1 MRRMI
6 HTLTALALA
15 VCLLLSLAA
24 CGAAGNG
31 AGKYPFKTIRM
42 IVPYGANG
50 TTDLVGRKLGAALG
64 RALGVSVV
72 IDNQPIFLNHHP
84 FLSYG
89 DSHGTVWQLF
99 GHVHTRGNGEG
110 KEKDKQRLPLLMAT
124 QYDVGVDNNNYTPIS
139 FERVKEIINARQRDD

>member
-72 IDNQPIFLNHHP
+72 IDNQPGASGSLGCRAALDAVARRLNWP
-84 FLSYG
+84 IWWSPTFSARC
-89 DSHGTVWQLF
+89 SSASP
-99 GHVHTRGNGEG
+99 TRSS
-110 KEKDKQRLPLLMAT
+110 PA
-124 QYDVGVDNNNYTPIS
+124 
-139 FERVKEIINARQRDD
+139 

>member
-64 RALGVSVV
+64 RALGGIPIKDSALAANVSMLVEALD
-72 IDNQPIFLNHHP
+72 ISNSDLARARRLRRHRQPARRLR
-84 FLSYG
+84 LA
-89 DSHGTVWQLF
+89 
-99 GHVHTRGNGEG
+99 
-110 KEKDKQRLPLLMAT
+110 RLPGGFGRAAGRLGRPLRGGQPRHA
-124 QYDVGVDNNNYTPIS
+124 
-139 FERVKEIINARQRDD
+139 ARHGHQRHEL